1 MAQIEGSMSTILITR
16 RSAVSKT
23 CRTTT
28 ILDLTTRCVVTSSVG
43 GRRGGT
49 IVCSGM
55 RWTKHSPRSVS
66 LFQVSS
72 FYFRILF
79 TDFSSSDKEQEG
91 LCLLVLGR

>member
-1 MAQIEGSMSTILITR
+1 MVRLLRGSKSTTLR
-16 RSAVSKT
+16 PRSRAASQT
-23 CRTTT
+23 CQASLDFTTP
-28 ILDLTTRCVVTSSVG
+28 CVDTSSVG

-55 RWTKHSPRSVS
+55 RWTKHSLRSVS
-66 LFQVSS
+66 QLQVSS

-91 LCLLVLGR
+91 LCLLVPGR